1 MRLATTLLILLLVC
15 SAVHAAGPE
24 DTLDQYFKVLTSR
37 NIEPLPPLMS
47 SSSMQRL
54 KTLMDKALLQEG
66 RTSQQLQM
74 RMFGGPVPAERIH
87 ETPPDYYLLR
97 LADEV
102 LQAAETQHFFVDKR
116 SVIGRID
123 EADNMVHFVV
133 RLFMHQESVQNS
145 DLLVYTLVQEDG
157 VWKMNFPPILTQTL
171 GLIEAAA
178 RRAE

>member
-1 MRLATTLLILLLVC
+1 MRLVTTLLTLLLVC
-15 SAVHAAGPE
+15 PAVHAAGPE

-37 NIEPLPPLMS
+37 NIEPLPALMS

-66 RTSQQLQM
+66 NTSRQLQM
-74 RMFGGPVPAERIH
+74 RMFGGPVHAERIH

-97 LADEV
+97 LAGEV

-133 RLFMHQESVQNS
+133 RLFMHQGSLQNS

-157 VWKMNFPPILTQTL
+157 VWKMNFPPILAQTL
-171 GLIEAAA
+171 GLIEATA

>member
-1 MRLATTLLILLLVC
+1 MRLATTLLTLLLVC
-15 SAVHAAGPE
+15 PAIHAASPE

-47 SSSMQRL
+47 SSGMQRL
-54 KTLMDKALLQEG
+54 KTLMDGALLQG
-66 RTSQQLQM
+66 GNASQALQI
-74 RMFGGPVPAERIH
+74 RMFGGPVDADRIH

-97 LADEV
+97 LAGEV
-102 LQAAETQHFFVDKR
+102 LQAAETQRFFVDKR

-123 EADNMVHFVV
+123 EADNMVHIVV
-133 RLFMHQESVQNS
+133 RLFMHQGSLQNS

-157 VWKMNFPPILTQTL
+157 VWKMNLPPILTQTL
-171 GLIEAAA
+171 GLIEATT